1 MALSTLQP
9 LAYAVA
15 YVTFFFGIAST
26 VLRFYSRHYVLKTFG
41 WDDYIAFAILVRL
54 FEVLPCLMTRLIFV
68 YRYWLSG
75 SRSYCTCSC
84 TGDVGC
90 KRSTWVLR
98 VLCAQL
104 TQKQAHENPQRRS
117 NKRYPYSEQP
127 ADCVVCMFCAD
138 VNIVAVHRRSGV
150 LHRALG
156 HQISFPQLLPAPV
169 AEPYLPTLCIH
180 RRRLERLYMDR
191 QHVRP

>member
-41 WDDYIAFAILVRL
+41 WDDYIAFAILVPL
-54 FEVLPCLMTRLIFV
+54 FEAQKCLITRLIFV

-84 TGDVGC
+84 TGDVDC
-90 KRSTWVLR
+90 KRSTWIPR
-98 VLCAQL
+98 VLCAEL
-104 TQKQAHENPQRRS
+104 TRKQAHENPQRRS
-117 NKRYPYSEQP
+117 DKRDPYGER
-127 ADCVVCMFCAD
+127 AAGCGACIFRAN
-138 VNIVAVHRRSGV
+138 VNTVAVH
-150 LHRALG
+150 
-156 HQISFPQLLPAPV
+156 
-169 AEPYLPTLCIH
+169 
-180 RRRLERLYMDR
+180 
-191 QHVRP
+191 